1 MKLKMKMTN
10 RSHRYDINGTRPTHG
25 CDYTKYKMH
34 FIMVMVICQ
43 QTSQAEF
50 MKKLS
55 STEDEF

>member
-1 MKLKMKMTN
+1 MKMTN
-10 RSHRYDINGTRPTHG
+10 RSRRYDINGTRPTHG

-34 FIMVMVICQ
+34 FIMVMAICQ